1 MGRAPPFSL
10 KNRKRIMAKIKS
22 INPQVKG
29 IQLQVPI
36 DGLISVDANG
46 FAVVSDKCA
55 ELLIKGT
62 SDWESADAEHDADDN
77 SEEQDFITKV
87 KKMTLDEMVKLC
99 EELGFDQNEYKKL
112 LGKKTSE
119 KLLAG
124 YLIKKYSELEAAA
137 EEGEDDEDV
146 DDQNDSESGSE
157 AEDSEDKDDEETED
171 AEETADETETDD
183 DEDAEHDAD
192 DAEEQAEDKS
202 KGKGKKSAAKGKK

>member
-1 MGRAPPFSL
+1 
-10 KNRKRIMAKIKS
+10 MAKIKS

-29 IQLQVPI
+29 VQLQVPL

-46 FAVVSDKCA
+46 YAVVSDKCA

-62 SDWESADAEHDADDN
+62 SDWESADAAGDAEGADEH
-77 SEEQDFITKV
+77 DFITKV
-87 KKMTLDEMVKLC
+87 KKMSLDEMVQLC

-137 EEGEDDEDV
+137 EEGEDAEDV

-157 AEDSEDKDDEETED
+157 AEDSEDKDDEETEG

-192 DAEEQAEDKS
+192 DAEEQVEDKS

>member
-1 MGRAPPFSL
+1 
-10 KNRKRIMAKIKS
+10 MAKIKS

-55 ELLIKGT
+55 ELLINGT
-62 SDWESADAEHDADDN
+62 NDWENADSEHDAEDA
-77 SEEQDFITKV
+77 EEQDFITKV
-87 KKMTLDEMVKLC
+87 KKMSLDEMVQLC

-157 AEDSEDKDDEETED
+157 AEDSEDKD

-183 DEDAEHDAD
+183 DEDAEHDAE

>member
-1 MGRAPPFSL
+1 
-10 KNRKRIMAKIKS
+10 MAKIKS

-55 ELLIKGT
+55 ELLINGT
-62 SDWESADAEHDADDN
+62 NDWENADSKHAAEDA
-77 SEEQDFITKV
+77 EEQDFITKV
-87 KKMTLDEMVKLC
+87 KKMSLDEMVQLC

-137 EEGEDDEDV
+137 EECEDDEDV

-157 AEDSEDKDDEETED
+157 AEDSEDKD

-183 DEDAEHDAD
+183 DEDAEHDAE

-202 KGKGKKSAAKGKK
+202 KVKGKKSAAKGKK

>member
-1 MGRAPPFSL
+1 
-10 KNRKRIMAKIKS
+10 MAKIKS

-55 ELLIKGT
+55 ELLINGT
-62 SDWESADAEHDADDN
+62 SDWESADAEHDADDA
-77 SEEQDFITKV
+77 EEQDFITKV
-87 KKMTLDEMVKLC
+87 KKMSLDEMVQLC

-157 AEDSEDKDDEETED
+157 AEDSEDKD

-202 KGKGKKSAAKGKK
+202 KGKGKKSASKGKK

>member
-1 MGRAPPFSL
+1 
-10 KNRKRIMAKIKS
+10 MAKIKS

-62 SDWESADAEHDADDN
+62 SDWESADAEHDADDA
-77 SEEQDFITKV
+77 EEQDFITKV

-146 DDQNDSESGSE
+146 DDQNDSESDSE

>member
-1 MGRAPPFSL
+1 
-10 KNRKRIMAKIKS
+10 MAKIKS

-62 SDWESADAEHDADDN
+62 SDWESADAEHDADDA
-77 SEEQDFITKV
+77 EEQDFITKV
-87 KKMTLDEMVKLC
+87 KKMTLDEMVQLC

-146 DDQNDSESGSE
+146 DNQNDSESGSDV
-157 AEDSEDKDDEETED
+157 EDSEDKDDEETED
-171 AEETADETETDD
+171 VEETADETETDD

>member
-87 KKMTLDEMVKLC
+87 KKMTLDEMVQLC

-146 DDQNDSESGSE
+146 DDQNDSESGS
-157 AEDSEDKDDEETED
+157 DSEGSED
-171 AEETADETETDD
+171 NAEETADETETDD

>member
-1 MGRAPPFSL
+1 M
-10 KNRKRIMAKIKS
+10 KIKS

-29 IQLQVPI
+29 VQLQVPI

-46 FAVVSDKCA
+46 YAVVSDKCG

-62 SDWESADAEHDADDN
+62 NDWESADGKQADADDA
-77 SEEQDFITKV
+77 EEQDFITKV
-87 KKMTLDEMVKLC
+87 KKMTLDEMVQLC

-137 EEGEDDEDV
+137 EEGEDND
-146 DDQNDSESGSE
+146 DDQADDAPETHDE
-157 AEDSEDKDDEETED
+157 AEGGEDSEETDD
-171 AEETADETETDD
+171 AEETETDDAESDD

>member
-1 MGRAPPFSL
+1 
-10 KNRKRIMAKIKS
+10 MAKIKS

-62 SDWESADAEHDADDN
+62 SDWESADAEHDADDA
-77 SEEQDFITKV
+77 EEQDFITKV

-137 EEGEDDEDV
+137 EEGEDAEDV

-192 DAEEQAEDKS
+192 DAEEQVEDKS

>member
-1 MGRAPPFSL
+1 
-10 KNRKRIMAKIKS
+10 MAKIKS

-62 SDWESADAEHDADDN
+62 SDWESADAEHDADDA
-77 SEEQDFITKV
+77 EEQDFITKV

-146 DDQNDSESGSE
+146 DDQNDSESGSD

>member
-137 EEGEDDEDV
+137 EEDEDDEDV
-146 DDQNDSESGSE
+146 DDQNDAESGS
-157 AEDSEDKDDEETED
+157 DSEGSED
-171 AEETADETETDD
+171 NAEETADETETDD

>member
-1 MGRAPPFSL
+1 
-10 KNRKRIMAKIKS
+10 MAKIKS

-157 AEDSEDKDDEETED
+157 AEDSEDKDDED
-171 AEETADETETDD
+171 AEETADETED

-192 DAEEQAEDKS
+192 DAEGHAEDKS

>member
-1 MGRAPPFSL
+1 
-10 KNRKRIMAKIKS
+10 MAKIKS

-29 IQLQVPI
+29 VQLQVPI

-46 FAVVSDKCA
+46 YAVVSDKCA

-62 SDWESADAEHDADDN
+62 SDWESADAAGDAEGAD
-77 SEEQDFITKV
+77 EQDFITKV
-87 KKMTLDEMVKLC
+87 KKMSLDEMVQLC

-146 DDQNDSESGSE
+146 DDQTDSEGTE
-157 AEDSEDKDDEETED
+157 GEDSEDNKDAEDDD
-171 AEETADETETDD
+171 AEETDDEDKDDADSAD
-183 DEDAEHDAD
+183 DEDAEDAAGDAD
-192 DAEEQAEDKS
+192 AEAEDKS
-202 KGKGKKSAAKGKK
+202 KGKGKKSAKGKK

>member
-1 MGRAPPFSL
+1 
-10 KNRKRIMAKIKS
+10 MAKIKS

-62 SDWESADAEHDADDN
+62 SDWESADAEHDADDA
-77 SEEQDFITKV
+77 EEQDFITKV

-157 AEDSEDKDDEETED
+157 AEDSEDKDDED

>member
-1 MGRAPPFSL
+1 
-10 KNRKRIMAKIKS
+10 MAKIKS

-29 IQLQVPI
+29 VQLQVPI

-46 FAVVSDKCA
+46 YAVVSDKCA

-62 SDWESADAEHDADDN
+62 SDWESADAAGDAEGAD
-77 SEEQDFITKV
+77 EQDFITKV
-87 KKMTLDEMVKLC
+87 KKMSLDEMVKLC

-146 DDQNDSESGSE
+146 DDQTDSDGTEGDDSEDNKD
-157 AEDSEDKDDEETED
+157 AEDDDAEETDDEDKDD
-171 AEETADETETDD
+171 ADS
-183 DEDAEHDAD
+183 AD
-192 DAEEQAEDKS
+192 DADAEDAAGDADAEAEDKS
-202 KGKGKKSAAKGKK
+202 KGKGKKSAKGKK

>member
-1 MGRAPPFSL
+1 
-10 KNRKRIMAKIKS
+10 MAKIKS

-55 ELLIKGT
+55 ELLINGT
-62 SDWESADAEHDADDN
+62 SDWESADAEHAAEDDD
-77 SEEQDFITKV
+77 EEQDFITKV
-87 KKMTLDEMVKLC
+87 KKMSLDEMVQLC

-137 EEGEDDEDV
+137 EEGEYDEDV

-157 AEDSEDKDDEETED
+157 AEDSEDKD

-183 DEDAEHDAD
+183 DEDAEHAAD
-192 DAEEQAEDKS
+192 DAEEQADDKS